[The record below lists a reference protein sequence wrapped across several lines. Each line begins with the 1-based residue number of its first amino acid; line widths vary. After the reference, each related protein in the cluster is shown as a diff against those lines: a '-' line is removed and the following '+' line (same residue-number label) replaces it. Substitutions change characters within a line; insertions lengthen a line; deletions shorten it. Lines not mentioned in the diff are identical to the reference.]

1 MEENCTLCGN
11 PLKINAK
18 FCTNCGAKVVAGANA
33 IPNTPE
39 NICEC
44 GAELKS
50 GVKFCTTCGKKVQ
63 PVVESTVR
71 KENTCDCGAEYKV
84 GAKFCTSCG
93 KSLVKP
99 IVAEEKVKTEI
110 PKPVVSPVI
119 PTPEPKEEVRP
130 TIIEHPAAAPRKK
143 KRIFVKVVAAVL
155 ILGALGVGGWY
166 GYNEFFGGVRKKL
179 LIESQIVPSDKDQTV
194 KYEDEIA
201 VTVPWG
207 LIESEQTLSIYS
219 VKGLPEEEG
228 LSMLGAYDIT
238 MSNTTQFDGF
248 LEITFTYNPADLPA
262 GINPERDLFCM
273 YLDES
278 NNTWKS
284 MPYSIDAS
292 KNQITVYSN
301 HLTTFAP
308 WAVSEKVEPSPMMKV
323 AHVKF
328 PGGSF
333 MSSDEVVSTMESFA
347 AVSPGSDGAVKA
359 GWGKVNEWFGITA
372 AAGSFAENALEMGA
386 LKGINEVATEVGLGF
401 ALVQCAIDI
410 ADGKTDKATLELS
423 KNLYNYW
430 ALKLINT
437 SAINLAFVGVFV
449 IDWSLNKFINAA
461 ISGRTDIYQ
470 KAYDLYYQEK
480 RKNEKING
488 PWWYKKLK
496 KTMKSVKNP
505 EDASVAMQKVIHDY
519 VWEFWGNESTVAAYI
534 DRVTTG
540 TGFTGGGFLSEKLK
554 KDISDEQY
562 ASIIKTLNET
572 NVFERIV
579 KELRLEMQGKLY
591 DKLCLIQAELN
602 KVNHI
607 KIVAKVDPECEDYAD
622 ISVSGLDVSFN
633 ISNTAHGKQWT
644 GTTDK
649 NGEMEFNCTT
659 LGFLDAG
666 SPGQVDITID
676 GPEGEEEVFSGD
688 LKLAGNGKTT
698 LVEITIGSPKLEGT
712 WKLDATCTFANLD
725 ASLQYMDG
733 MADLYGSG
741 DEYRETRSE
750 VTNSMVGKKAEMPDL
765 VMDGME
771 YIWKVT
777 KENGY
782 IVITSPGFDDT
793 KGLGGTQYKIKFNG
807 RKQFT
812 GTMET
817 HSFLGDKSNVMK
829 FDVVGTRIK

>member
-262 GINPERDLFCM
+262 GINP
-273 YLDES
+273 
-278 NNTWKS
+278 
-284 MPYSIDAS
+284 
-292 KNQITVYSN
+292 
-301 HLTTFAP
+301 
-308 WAVSEKVEPSPMMKV
+308 
-323 AHVKF
+323 
-328 PGGSF
+328 
-333 MSSDEVVSTMESFA
+333 SS
-347 AVSPGSDGAVKA
+347 
-359 GWGKVNEWFGITA
+359 
-372 AAGSFAENALEMGA
+372 
-386 LKGINEVATEVGLGF
+386 
-401 ALVQCAIDI
+401 
-410 ADGKTDKATLELS
+410 
-423 KNLYNYW
+423 
-430 ALKLINT
+430 
-437 SAINLAFVGVFV
+437 V
-449 IDWSLNKFINAA
+449 IC
-461 ISGRTDIYQ
+461 Q
-470 KAYDLYYQEK
+470 
-480 RKNEKING
+480 
-488 PWWYKKLK
+488 
-496 KTMKSVKNP
+496 
-505 EDASVAMQKVIHDY
+505 
-519 VWEFWGNESTVAAYI
+519 
-534 DRVTTG
+534 
-540 TGFTGGGFLSEKLK
+540 
-554 KDISDEQY
+554 
-562 ASIIKTLNET
+562 
-572 NVFERIV
+572 
-579 KELRLEMQGKLY
+579 
-591 DKLCLIQAELN
+591 
-602 KVNHI
+602 
-607 KIVAKVDPECEDYAD
+607 
-622 ISVSGLDVSFN
+622 
-633 ISNTAHGKQWT
+633 
-644 GTTDK
+644 
-649 NGEMEFNCTT
+649 
-659 LGFLDAG
+659 
-666 SPGQVDITID
+666 
-676 GPEGEEEVFSGD
+676 
-688 LKLAGNGKTT
+688 
-698 LVEITIGSPKLEGT
+698 
-712 WKLDATCTFANLD
+712 
-725 ASLQYMDG
+725 
-733 MADLYGSG
+733 
-741 DEYRETRSE
+741 
-750 VTNSMVGKKAEMPDL
+750 
-765 VMDGME
+765 
-771 YIWKVT
+771 
-777 KENGY
+777 
-782 IVITSPGFDDT
+782 
-793 KGLGGTQYKIKFNG
+793 
-807 RKQFT
+807 
-812 GTMET
+812 
-817 HSFLGDKSNVMK
+817 
-829 FDVVGTRIK
+829 